1 MSNNFP
7 TVPPRGEPPERPP
20 KYRSRRVDLLDP
32 VAEQR
37 ALMLSIVATAVIGT
51 MGIGGGLWIGSR
63 AILFDG
69 MYSVVDILLTC
80 GALGVSKLVIR
91 EPSQHFQF
99 GYWHL
104 EPVVGAIQSAI
115 LATACLYGMA
125 NAVQGLIGGG
135 YEVDHGYGAIWAAI
149 MGISGVAMAIY
160 VKRIA
165 NLQRS
170 LLLEVDYRSW
180 LLSGLLSLTLLAA
193 YGIALVL
200 TNTPYHQ
207 WVPYIDP
214 AMLLLLCLAL
224 LPMPLKILF
233 DTSRDVL
240 RVAPQELD
248 EQVRAVMDELVAER
262 GFLRYTSYVSQVG
275 RVRFVEIHILVPP
288 GFRVGTVDEVD
299 SLRHLI
305 ASRLDATWP
314 EVWLTVDM
322 TANSKWI

>member
-1 MSNNFP
+1 MSSNLP
-7 TVPPRGEPPERPP
+7 TLPAPATSPRRTT
-20 KYRSRRVDLLDP
+20 KYRNRRADLLDP
-32 VAEQR
+32 AAEQR
-37 ALMLSIVATAVIGT
+37 ALLLSIVATAFIGM
-51 MGIGGGLWIGSR
+51 MGIGGGLVIGSR

-104 EPVVGAIQSAI
+104 EPVIGAIQSAI
-115 LATACLYGMA
+115 LATACLYGVA

-135 YEVDHGYGAIWAAI
+135 YDVDHGYGAVWAAV
-149 MGISGVAMAIY
+149 MGASGVVMALYIR
-160 VKRIA
+160 RIA
-165 NLQRS
+165 RLQRS

-180 LLSGLLSLTLLAA
+180 LLSGLLSLTLLVA
-193 YGIALVL
+193 YGIALAL
-200 TNTPYHQ
+200 ADTPYRQ
-207 WVPYIDP
+207 LVPYIDP
-214 AMLLLLCLAL
+214 AMLLILCLAL

-233 DTSRDVL
+233 DTSRDIL

-248 EQVRAVMDELVAER
+248 AKVRAVMDELVEER
-262 GFLRYTSYVSQVG
+262 GYLNYTSYVSQVG

-288 GFRVGTVDEVD
+288 GFHVGTVDEVD
-299 SLRHLI
+299 ALRHLI
-305 ASRLDATWP
+305 ATRLDATWP

-322 TANSKWI
+322 TAKPKWI